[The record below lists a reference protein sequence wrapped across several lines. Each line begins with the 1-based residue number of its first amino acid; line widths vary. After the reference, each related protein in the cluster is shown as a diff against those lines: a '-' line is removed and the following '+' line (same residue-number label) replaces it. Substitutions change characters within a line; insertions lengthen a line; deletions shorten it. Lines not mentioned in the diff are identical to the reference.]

1 MTVQEILLAAA
12 KAGIITPQQY
22 NKDMKIWIVYRVV
35 KETDSHHLLYAL
47 PTEEDAIDAIKQ
59 IIKSGKW
66 LRRSLLPAKLA
77 VVFFYPPG
85 KPAIASAAST
95 AVNLHGVT
103 PADINAREWEVLARA
118 IIAVP
123 KIVRTQVYSI
133 AQQEAIKHQS
143 ENKQVLYHFWKGVCD
158 VFE

>member
-1 MTVQEILLAAA
+1 L
-12 KAGIITPQQY
+12 
-22 NKDMKIWIVYRVV
+22 
-35 KETDSHHLLYAL
+35 
-47 PTEEDAIDAIKQ
+47 DAIDAIKQ

-85 KPAIASAAST
+85 KPAIASAVST
-95 AVNLHGVT
+95 AVNLHGVN
-103 PADINAREWEVLARA
+103 PADINAREWEILARA

-133 AQQEAIKHQS
+133 AQQEAIGHQS

-158 VFE
+158 VFK